1 LVRSARIHR
10 LATDAARFGTTTGA
24 VELDW
29 PTVVRRQHEIVKEFQ
44 PLPAS
49 LAHAGAEIVLG
60 EARFSDP
67 HTIAVNGSAW
77 WGEKIIIGAGS
88 APVIPAVS
96 GVEATITS
104 DELLFLP
111 VFPTRLVI
119 VGAGAIGLEMAGAFS
134 DFGADVTVIGQ
145 ESEILPAF
153 DADVAG
159 YVRKVLE
166 SRGVTFRLGATVT
179 GFSGTRGAVTTHFT
193 HHGEPQALT
202 ADQACLAIGRRWKPE
217 TLGAER
223 LGLEMGHLGLEVG
236 PSLRTSVAHIYAA
249 GDAAGNAQLTPVAA
263 YEGRLAAHNALEGD
277 RLTIDERIVPQTI
290 FTTPEV
296 AKVGLT
302 HREVEASGVRCHVAT
317 HDMRGAS
324 NGRATGEDDGYL
336 KLVFDAVQ
344 ERLLGVQMVSYAGAE
359 LIQMAAMAIRGGMT
373 ADALAAQLS
382 VHPSQ
387 TERFIKIAA
396 HDHHEICA
404 APDRAVSTN
413 TPAASGG

>member
-1 LVRSARIHR
+1 VK
-10 LATDAARFGTTTGA
+10 DASRFGTPTGA

-49 LAHAGAEIVLG
+49 LVHAGAEIVLG

-67 HTIAVNGSAW
+67 HTIAVNGSAL
-77 WGEKIIIGAGS
+77 WGDKIIIGAGS
-88 APVIPAVS
+88 APVRPAVP
-96 GVEATITS
+96 GIDATITS

-111 VFPTRLVI
+111 VFPARLVI
-119 VGAGAIGLEMAGAFS
+119 VGAGAIGLEMAGAFN
-134 DFGADVTVIGQ
+134 DFGADVTVLGR
-145 ESEILPAF
+145 EDEILSGF

-159 YVRKVLE
+159 YARKILE
-166 SRGVTFRLGATVT
+166 SRGVTFHLGAAVT

-193 HHGEPQALT
+193 HHGEPRAVT
-202 ADQACLAIGRRWKPE
+202 ADQACLAVGRRWRPE

-223 LGLEMGHLGLEVG
+223 LGLEMGRLGLAVS

-263 YEGRLAAHNALEGD
+263 YEGRLAARNALEGD
-277 RLTIDERIVPQTI
+277 RLTVDERIVPQTI
-290 FTTPEV
+290 FTAPEV

-302 HREVEASGVRCHVAT
+302 HREVEASGVRCHVAA

-336 KLVFDAVQ
+336 KLVFDAAD
-344 ERLLGVQMVSYAGAE
+344 ERLLGVQMVSYAAAE
-359 LIQMAAMAIRGGMT
+359 LIQMAAMAIGSGLT
-373 ADALAAQLS
+373 AKVLAAQLS

-396 HDHHEICA
+396 HDHHEICE
-404 APDRAVSTN
+404 V
-413 TPAASGG
+413 PARHRDG